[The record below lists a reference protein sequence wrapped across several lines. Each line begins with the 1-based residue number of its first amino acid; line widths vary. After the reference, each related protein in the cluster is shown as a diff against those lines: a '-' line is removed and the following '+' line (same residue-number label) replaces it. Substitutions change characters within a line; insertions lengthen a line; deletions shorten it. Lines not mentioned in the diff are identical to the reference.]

1 MIRFKSFITE
11 SIRQGLPHI
20 TTMDHSQFSALTKD
34 GKVKISS
41 ATEKT
46 DGSTFLIGH
55 DSEGF
60 YTQSSGSGKDRMR
73 KPEDYVARST
83 RRAQETGKPL
93 ELGGANAFA
102 AAHTALQ
109 KNKPLLQHLQ
119 AAAERS
125 GGETQLRGELFS
137 RALARPSEVPGEIKF
152 VGTSYHPE
160 HMGSVGKFVIHT
172 RLPENQHHE
181 IEKFKKELS
190 TSEMNFDDDNIKN
203 FKPGE
208 VDVSKHLED
217 MKDINTEALNAK
229 GRLKP
234 EKAAAKA
241 EETAK
246 FEKVKKAVS
255 GAVDKHVKSMG
266 IMPKWGSG
274 SEGLVVHPEY
284 GSEAPRF
291 KITSDAF
298 RAYKASDESKN
309 FKNRTTGGK

>member
-20 TTMDHSQFSALTKD
+20 TTMDHEQFSNLTKG
-34 GKVKISS
+34 GKVNISS

-55 DSEGF
+55 DEDGF
-60 YTQSSGSGKDRMR
+60 YTQSSGSGKEKMR
-73 KPEDYVARST
+73 NPEDYVERST
-83 RRAQETGKPL
+83 RRAHETGKPL
-93 ELGGANAFA
+93 DLGGANAFA
-102 AAHTALQ
+102 ATHAALQ

-119 AAAERS
+119 STAERS
-125 GGETQLRGELFS
+125 GGETKLRGELFS
-137 RALARPSEVPGEIKF
+137 KALSRPSETPGEIKF

-181 IEKFKKELS
+181 VEKFKKELS
-190 TSEMNFDDDNIKN
+190 TPELNFDDDKIKN
-203 FKPGE
+203 FKSGS
-208 VDVSKHLED
+208 VDVAKHLEG
-217 MKDINTEALNAK
+217 MKDVNREV
-229 GRLKP
+229 LKARTTP
-234 EKAAAKA
+234 KNKQAKA

-255 GAVDKHVKSMG
+255 DAVDKHVKSMG

-274 SEGLVVHPEY
+274 SEGLVVHPDE

-291 KITSDAF
+291 KVTSDAF
-298 RAYKASDESKN
+298 REYKASDESKN
-309 FKNRTTGGK
+309 FKNRTTGAK

>member
-1 MIRFKSFITE
+1 MIRFKSFIAE

-20 TTMDHSQFSALTKD
+20 TTMDHDQFSKLTKG
-34 GKVKISS
+34 GKVKITS

-46 DGSTFLIGH
+46 DGSTFLMGH
-55 DSEGF
+55 DEHGF
-60 YTQSSGSGKDRMR
+60 YTQSSGSGKEKMR
-73 KPEDYVARST
+73 KPEDYVERST

-102 AAHTALQ
+102 AAHAALQ

-119 AAAERS
+119 ATAERS
-125 GGETQLRGELFS
+125 GGETKVRGELFS
-137 RALARPSEVPGEIKF
+137 KALARPSETPGEIKF

-181 IEKFKKELS
+181 VEKFKKELS
-190 TSEMNFDDDNIKN
+190 NHELNFDDDNIKN

-208 VDVSKHLED
+208 VDVSKHLEG
-217 MKDINTEALNAK
+217 MKDVNTEI
-229 GRLKP
+229 LKARKSP
-234 EKAAAKA
+234 KNAAAKA
-241 EETAK
+241 AEQEK

-255 GAVDKHVKSMG
+255 DAVDKHVKSMG

-274 SEGLVVHPEY
+274 TEGLVVHPEE
-284 GSEAPRF
+284 GSDAPRF
-291 KITSDAF
+291 KVTSDAF
-298 RAYKASDESKN
+298 REYKASDESKN
-309 FKNRTTGGK
+309 FKNRTTGVK